1 MKHKIR
7 QRSTHMVT
15 DATAYHTIDSTEFI
29 NCTPKYQGISPRA
42 FLSYLD
48 TNFRSEK
55 TILENEDN
63 LSKYTV
69 DTLYSLFIT
78 PQLKPL
84 NSTKDIDE
92 HAVLEIEGP
101 LKPAKGY
108 SKTPKPRTA
117 KIFIM

>member
-15 DATAYHTIDSTEFI
+15 DATAYHTVDSAEFI
-29 NCTPKYQGISPRA
+29 NCTPKYVGDSPRA

-55 TILENEDN
+55 RILENKNN
-63 LSKYTV
+63 LSKYMV
-69 DTLYSLFIT
+69 DTLYSLFIM

-84 NSTKDIDE
+84 NSTKNIDE
-92 HAVLEIEGP
+92 HAVLEIEEP
-101 LKPAKGY
+101 LNHSNGY
-108 SKTPKPRTA
+108 LKTPKPKTA